1 MSEKIQKFAQ
11 RVNEAFPEISVDALI
26 ALWDVASTDRTCKH
40 KFTRGKNANTQCKA
54 KVKEGGEYCKKHSKQ

>member
-40 KFTRGKNANTQCKA
+40 KFTKGKNANTM
-54 KVKEGGEYCKKHSKQ
+54 